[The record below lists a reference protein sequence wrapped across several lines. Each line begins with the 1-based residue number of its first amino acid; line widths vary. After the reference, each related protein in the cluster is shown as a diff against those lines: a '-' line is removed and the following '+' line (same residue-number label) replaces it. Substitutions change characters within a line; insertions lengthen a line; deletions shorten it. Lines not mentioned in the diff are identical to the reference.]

1 MATVEVVM
9 KVLHV
14 MYVCILQW
22 KLKVT
27 SIEVSGIQLHSG
39 LYWCVYSLSAG
50 LCTYLV
56 VPAYSLHTFQ
66 YCELVRVQSDCIFA
80 LNG

>member
-1 MATVEVVM
+1 MDDINDEV
-9 KVLHV
+9 
-14 MYVCILQW
+14 YCSQW

-80 LNG
+80 LNGEVGNCRS